1 MAEKK
6 RRAVVTGASRGIGR
20 AICFA
25 LARQGAML
33 AVNYMGNEEAARET
47 VEACLRLG
55 AADAFAVKAD
65 VSREEDAN
73 ALIRAAVE
81 RLGGIDILVNNAGV
95 TRDNLIIQLTDEE
108 FDAVLDTNLK
118 GAFHCMR
125 AACRPMMKQRFGRI
139 VNLSSVVGVR
149 GNAGQANYAASK
161 AGLIGLSKSVAREL
175 SSRGITVN
183 CVAPGFIETDMTAA
197 LSGAVRE
204 KLLSQIPMA
213 RLGLPEDVA
222 EAVLFLASDQAGY
235 ITGQVLLVDGGMAI

>member
-20 AICFA
+20 AICLA

-197 LSGAVRE
+197 LSDTVKE